1 MGRRDLCTGRRASD
15 HFLNLCVS
23 LDMGRGKLGATSS
36 DETVSQHEVDLLRS
50 RLEASELKHRV
61 NELTQIVATLQVELK
76 ESNTLLLKSRKLC
89 PRPHLS
95 SVQKQLVAARQHW
108 VCSSAEG
115 CPLRNLTPNHTFD
128 SSLYIVDHIRPY
140 SASGKHSNNL
150 QALCIHCESCKTRK
164 EVMSGAYRRADPA
177 SSDDENEDE
186 VEEDQ
191 R

>member
-1 MGRRDLCTGRRASD
+1 
-15 HFLNLCVS
+15 
-23 LDMGRGKLGATSS
+23 MGRGRLGATSF
-36 DETVSQHEVDLLRS
+36 DADTAVSPQEVDLLRS

-108 VCSSAEG
+108 ICSSGES

-128 SSLYIVDHIRPY
+128 CSLYIVDHIRPY
-140 SASGKHSNNL
+140 SVSGKHSNNL

-164 EVMSGAYRRADPA
+164 EVMSGAYRRADPTP
-177 SSDDENEDE
+177 SSEDEDEEE
-186 VEEDQ
+186 VEEDKDDED
-191 R
+191 